1 MAELTDQQT
10 AATICSRYGI
20 SDVQRNVVLF
30 DTGHA
35 FAGQFSQGAEMVK
48 EKLFWNVWARLFT
61 SDDHGLLKHPEL
73 SALPYADVKSCITT
87 DTLIKRTFC
96 RLYYGSKQPDRK
108 VNRMPKDLN
117 VWRKRLIAAIGGW
130 LRMTGRQDGLEMI
143 KGIACR
149 AAQKDDFNAIPKQQL
164 VSLYN
169 AFLQR
174 QKDFKTVKTIEQ

>member
-10 AATICSRYGI
+10 AAAICHRYGI
-20 SDVQRNVVLF
+20 SDEQRNLMLF
-30 DTGHA
+30 NIGHV
-35 FAGQFSQGAEMVK
+35 FAAQFTHGAEMVK
-48 EKLFWNVWARLFT
+48 EKLFWVVWARLFT
-61 SDDHGLLKHPEL
+61 SDDRGLLKYPEL
-73 SALPYADVKSCITT
+73 GSLPYAEVKNCMTT

-96 RLYYGSKQPDRK
+96 RLYYGAKRPDRK
-108 VNRMPKDLN
+108 VNRMPTDLN

-130 LRMTGRQDGLEMI
+130 LRMTGRQDGLEII

-149 AAQKDDFNAIPKQQL
+149 AAKKDDFNAIPKQQL

-174 QKDFKTVKTIEQ
+174 QKDLKTVKTI